1 MGRPGVLTMNAI
13 TISVYAEARFLEG
26 WVSVGHAMTLRPKV
40 LLISR
45 MRLLIS
51 GYASSAM
58 PPTQDVPPF
67 PSPPEIAIRRTL
79 MPVLALMTPDK
90 NVRVMAGHAW
100 LVMHVLCIAGTRR

>member
-1 MGRPGVLTMNAI
+1 MGRPSLLRMNSI
-13 TISVYAEARFLEG
+13 TISMYAGPRLLEG
-26 WVSVGHAMTLRPKV
+26 CVSAGHAMTLRPEA

-58 PPTQDVPPF
+58 PSTQDVAPF
-67 PSPPEIAIRRTL
+67 PSPPEIAMRRSL
-79 MPVLALMTPDK
+79 MPVLALITPDT

-100 LVMHVLCIAGTRR
+100 LVVHVLCIAGT